1 MLGEQSGELKL
12 PKWVKVSEKRFNEIL
27 STVTKAKNDVLET
40 SVYGGEIALDNTD
53 KLLKDTASEKIDG
66 NEFKKEYNNIAN
78 DVEAIVNWPIITR
91 NKKNSKKNI
100 GVKRNS
106 KV

>member
-12 PKWVKVSEKRFNEIL
+12 PKWVKVSEKRFHEIL

-78 DVEAIVNWPIITR
+78 DVEAIVN
-91 NKKNSKKNI
+91 
-100 GVKRNS
+100 
-106 KV
+106 

>member
-66 NEFKKEYNNIAN
+66 NEFKKEYNNIAKLAN
-78 DVEAIVNWPIITR
+78 NH
-91 NKKNSKKNI
+91 KK
-100 GVKRNS
+100 
-106 KV
+106 